1 MYTEIVDNTQAK
13 NLPLVYTIEIGQ
25 PEDEFYKFYIGKSS
39 KGHNR
44 PLKKYPKNVSNFES
58 NIFRKSYKNGK
69 IIGKRPAWRKHIH
82 PVLSKA
88 KRMSWAIKLTLDPVD
103 SIYELDVFEQL
114 KLNIMIKKYG
124 IDKTL
129 NIQLVNETNHAKSNG
144 KR

>member
-1 MYTEIVDNTQAK
+1 
-13 NLPLVYTIEIGQ
+13 
-25 PEDEFYKFYIGKSS
+25 
-39 KGHNR
+39 
-44 PLKKYPKNVSNFES
+44 
-58 NIFRKSYKNGK
+58 
-69 IIGKRPAWRKHIH
+69 
-82 PVLSKA
+82 
-88 KRMSWAIKLTLDPVD
+88 MSWAIKLTLDPVD